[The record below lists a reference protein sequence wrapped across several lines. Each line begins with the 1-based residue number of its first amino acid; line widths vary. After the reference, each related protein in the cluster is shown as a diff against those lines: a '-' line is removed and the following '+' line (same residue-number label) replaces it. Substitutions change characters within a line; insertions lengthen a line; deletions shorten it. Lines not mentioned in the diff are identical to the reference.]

1 MKMKLS
7 LKIGQKLIITPQLQ
21 QAIKLLQLSRI
32 EINQVISQELLEN
45 PMLEE
50 TTLESTELSEDTLS
64 SNTGE
69 EIDEE
74 GPAEKAEID
83 DLSFIWDEYLE
94 DDRTSYSSA
103 ASEDLP
109 SYEQTISKSD
119 SLLDHLLW
127 QLGLSSISEEERR
140 IGAVII
146 GNIDD
151 DGYLRS
157 PLDEIASSAG
167 VRIEKVKDV
176 LRLIQ
181 AFDPMGVGARD
192 LKECLLIQ
200 LEQLG
205 LKGTLVESII
215 NSHLKDLEG
224 KKYQVIA
231 RALGATMEE
240 VFHAAKVVEGL
251 EPKPGRPFFTT
262 ENRIIIPDVYV
273 TRSDIGYNVL
283 LNDDGLPKLRIGQ
296 FYKRLL
302 SSKGEMYDP
311 TKTYL
316 EGRLRSALWLIK
328 SIEQRNKTIV
338 RVAESIVKFQ
348 HEFFDKGI
356 GYLRPLVLRQVA
368 EDISMH
374 ESTISRVTNNKYMHT
389 PQGLFE
395 LKYFFST
402 KINKTGEIG
411 GELSSITVREM
422 IRKMVAEEDPQRPLK
437 DHEIVERLKNK
448 DIEIARRTVA
458 KYRSELNI
466 PQATRRK
473 RLF

>member
-69 EIDEE
+69 ETDEE
-74 GPAEKAEID
+74 GPTEKAEIE

-181 AFDPMGVGARD
+181 TFDPMGVGARD

-231 RALGATMEE
+231 RALGETMEE

-302 SSKGEMYDP
+302 RSKGEMYDP

-348 HEFFDKGI
+348 HKFFDKGI

-422 IRKMVAEEDPQRPLK
+422 IRKMVSEEDPQRPLK

-448 DIEIARRTVA
+448 DIELARRTVA

>member
-32 EINQVISQELLEN
+32 ELNQVISQELLEN
-45 PMLEE
+45 PILEE
-50 TTLESTELSEDTLS
+50 ITSESTEVPEDHLS
-64 SNTGE
+64 SSAGE
-69 EIDEE
+69 ETDEE
-74 GPAEKAEID
+74 GTNEKVEIE

-94 DDRTSYSSA
+94 DDRTSYSSYS
-103 ASEDLP
+103 SEDLP
-109 SYEQTISKSD
+109 SYEQTLSKAD

-140 IGAVII
+140 IGAAII

-157 PLDEIASSAG
+157 PLEEIASSAA
-167 VRIEKVKDV
+167 VRVEDVEDV

-181 AFDPMGVGARD
+181 TFDPMGVGARD

-200 LEQLG
+200 IEQLG
-205 LKGTLVESII
+205 LKGTLVELII

-231 RALGATMEE
+231 RALGTTLEE
-240 VFHAAKVVEGL
+240 VFHAAKVIEGF

-262 ENRIIIPDVYV
+262 ENRIIIPDIYV
-273 TRSDIGYNVL
+273 TRSDTGYNVL
-283 LNDDGLPKLRIGQ
+283 LNDDGLPRLRIGQ

-302 SSKGEMYDP
+302 NSKGDAYDH

-411 GELSSITVREM
+411 GEFSSITVREM
-422 IRKMVAEEDPQRPLK
+422 IRGMVVEEDTQRPLK
-437 DHEIVERLKNK
+437 DNEILERLKNK

-466 PQATRRK
+466 PPASKRR